1 MMIEMYKVF
10 KGQSSGSV
18 TPTLALTHILA
29 NVEGEN
35 TTNTATKD
43 PPSHTERE
51 TREPKR
57 AILISKIQP
66 TQAQPITTIITLPES
81 SQAVPKCDKG
91 KGIATESDEDLSKRL
106 VHASTIV
113 SPDPDALIPYTIN
126 GEVYRLTTKQLLE
139 QMDKEELIKKSE
151 EEARLLAISK
161 PKVIKVVQEEAGKI
175 GTGPKG

>member
-1 MMIEMYKVF
+1 
-10 KGQSSGSV
+10 
-18 TPTLALTHILA
+18 
-29 NVEGEN
+29 
-35 TTNTATKD
+35 
-43 PPSHTERE
+43 
-51 TREPKR
+51 
-57 AILISKIQP
+57 
-66 TQAQPITTIITLPES
+66 
-81 SQAVPKCDKG
+81 
-91 KGIATESDEDLSKRL
+91 EDLSKRL

-175 GTGPKG
+175 GLHPRKIASPKAGEKFKRAQDA